1 MRKFEIPID
10 WTMAKNVIIEAETL
24 EEAILLAL
32 DDDLKNGDYV
42 DESIRISMQMIEALN
57 NVTPEETNK
66 AKEKVIEETD
76 RKSTRLNSSH

>member
-1 MRKFEIPID
+1 MREFEIPID
-10 WTMAKNVIIEAETL
+10 WTMAKNVIIKAETL

-57 NVTPEETNK
+57 NVTPEEINK
-66 AKEKVIEETD
+66 AKEKVIEETNEWVFD
-76 RKSTRLNSSH
+76 D

>member
-57 NVTPEETNK
+57 NVTPEEINK
-66 AKEKVIEETD
+66 AKEKVIEETNEWVFD
-76 RKSTRLNSSH
+76 D

>member
-57 NVTPEETNK
+57 NVTPEEINK
-66 AKEKVIEETD
+66 AKEKVIEETNKWVFD
-76 RKSTRLNSSH
+76 D

>member
-1 MRKFEIPID
+1 MREFEIPIN

-57 NVTPEETNK
+57 NVTPEEINK
-66 AKEKVIEETD
+66 AKEKVIEETNEWVFD
-76 RKSTRLNSSH
+76 D

>member
-10 WTMAKNVIIEAETL
+10 WTMAKNVIIEAEAL

-57 NVTPEETNK
+57 NVTPEEINK
-66 AKEKVIEETD
+66 AKEKVIEETNEWVFD
-76 RKSTRLNSSH
+76 D

>member
-57 NVTPEETNK
+57 NVTPEEIEK
-66 AKEKVIEETD
+66 ARIQIIKRADYWVLSD
-76 RKSTRLNSSH
+76 